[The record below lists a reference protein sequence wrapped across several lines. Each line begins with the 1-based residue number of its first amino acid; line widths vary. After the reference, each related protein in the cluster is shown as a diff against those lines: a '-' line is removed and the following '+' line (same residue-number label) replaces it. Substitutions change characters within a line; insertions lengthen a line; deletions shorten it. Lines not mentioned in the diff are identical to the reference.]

1 MAFDE
6 AMLPSRLTFNLM
18 RVYLKDKLQK
28 WGTMIFMFVL
38 FIDGILYSLCYLA
51 PFELYCAKKKRSGIE
66 SSTDYKLD
74 PAAVVRNLR

>member
-18 RVYLKDKLQK
+18 RVYVKDKLQK
-28 WGTMIFMFVL
+28 WGTMIF
-38 FIDGILYSLCYLA
+38 I
-51 PFELYCAKKKRSGIE
+51 FELYCAKKKRSGIE